1 MYSLVRLLCLQ
12 KIMESSRGQEI
23 SILNWK
29 WGYVIVL
36 CKFMTEMA
44 IGITKAFGVL
54 LPVMVE
60 RFNRNYATVG
70 FICSLPGTIM
80 LFSGPF
86 VSLVLQRVDHR
97 IVAMIGGVIS
107 GVFLVACGFIS
118 NITGLG
124 FMLALTGIGRCCVYL
139 PIALLMNQY
148 FKRNFVLINT
158 IASYGSTVGVMFL
171 PVIAERSLEAY
182 GYSGVFMILGAIMF
196 HKVAGGAAIRKPIFS
211 VKDNTTGQSG
221 SDQDPSE
228 VIRYELSEDDDEEDG
243 IEGGDQMTTLKD
255 ESTNDTVQAQ
265 AESRSDIKENSES
278 TDTQNA
284 AIVIYDIK
292 RSDEGEGGLNED
304 DNCEEHVSLL
314 KSACDHP
321 GEVGDLL
328 NASRSGQDDSEK
340 NYFCTSFISRC
351 KLFMT
356 EEALFLMCLPATYFR
371 AYSFEAW
378 VLYLVPHAEQLGITP
393 SRAVFLS
400 SIGGIGGI
408 IGRTIAVILLIKK
421 VHMFKIYIIVGFLTS
436 LSFFF
441 DFVGESFIIR
451 SVWAFLQGLC
461 FFVLDT
467 ADATFLKLT
476 LVDENNFSFGLG
488 LALLIHG
495 SGNISAGLLT
505 GALFDVIQSY
515 TIVFMM
521 TGFPVLFFTINTVVI
536 SVLLNRRV
544 KSKHV

>member
-1 MYSLVRLLCLQ
+1 
-12 KIMESSRGQEI
+12 MESSRGQEI

-97 IVAMIGGVIS
+97 IVAMLGGVIS
-107 GVFLVACGFIS
+107 GVCLVACGFIS
-118 NITGLG
+118 KITGLG

-139 PIALLMNQY
+139 PISLLMNQY
-148 FKRNFVLINT
+148 FKENFVLMDT
-158 IASYGSTVGVMFL
+158 VASYGLIAGIMFL
-171 PVIAERSLEAY
+171 PVITERALEAY
-182 GYSGVFMILGAIMF
+182 GYSGAFMILGAIMF
-196 HKVAGGAAIRKPIFS
+196 HKVAGGAAIRKPVFI
-211 VKDNTTGQSG
+211 VKDNTTEQSG
-221 SDQDPSE
+221 SDQDPLE
-228 VIRYELSEDDDEEDG
+228 VIRFEPSDDDGEVDG
-243 IEGGDQMTTLKD
+243 IVGGDQMTTLKD
-255 ESTNDTVQAQ
+255 ESINDMVQGQAL
-265 AESRSDIKENSES
+265 AESRFHSKENLEN
-278 TDTQNA
+278 TETLNA
-284 AIVIYDIK
+284 AIVINDII
-292 RSDEGEGGLNED
+292 RYEEDEGILNDD
-304 DNCEEHVSLL
+304 DNREEHVTLL
-314 KSACDHP
+314 NSACDRP
-321 GEVGDLL
+321 GKVDDLP
-328 NASRSGQDDSEK
+328 NASRSGQNDHSEK
-340 NYFCTSFISRC
+340 YNFCSSFISRC
-351 KLFMT
+351 KLFIT
-356 EEALFLMCLPATYFR
+356 KEALFLMCLPATFFR

-400 SIGGIGGI
+400 SIGGISGI
-408 IGRTIAVILLIKK
+408 IGRTITVILLIKK
-421 VHMFKIYIIVGFLTS
+421 VHMFKIYITVGFITS
-436 LSFFF
+436 LSFFL
-441 DFVGESFIIR
+441 DFVGESFMIR

-467 ADATFLKLT
+467 VDATFLKLT
-476 LVDENNFSFGLG
+476 LVDESNFSFGLG
-488 LALLIHG
+488 LVMLING

-521 TGFPVLFFTINTVVI
+521 TGIPVLIFTINIVVI